1 MSTFGELQLRSTSP
15 PPLDNHDDSTND
27 EPSQNQLT
35 LDDHHL
41 TGFSTIDLNG
51 THPSSSSASMSMM
64 SSATRG
70 NVSGG
75 ASGGR
80 VNGADLS
87 YTSFERETAAGNS
100 FSNPTPPIYNHP
112 QQYHHSTAIK
122 SNHGSPSSSSSP
134 ITNGMLSPS
143 MSSSSSASMS
153 GSSSLPPSNLMS
165 TAGEV
170 SSRLASKTANT
181 LEHIRL
187 WSKSAYKCTKQIVSE
202 KLGKSARTVD
212 PDIENAIEVVIDLF
226 WRNL

>member
-1 MSTFGELQLRSTSP
+1 MSTFGELQLRSTTP
-15 PPLDNHDDSTND
+15 PPLDNHDDSTNE
-27 EPSQNQLT
+27 EPSQHQLT

-51 THPSSSSASMSMM
+51 THPSSTSSASMM
-64 SSATRG
+64 SSASRG
-70 NVSGG
+70 NGV
-75 ASGGR
+75 R
-80 VNGADLS
+80 ADLS
-87 YTSFERETAAGNS
+87 YTSFERATAAANS
-100 FSNPTPPIYNHP
+100 FSNPTPPMYNHN
-112 QQYHHSTAIK
+112 QYHHSTAIK
-122 SNHGSPSSSSSP
+122 SQHGSPSSSSSP
-134 ITNGMLSPS
+134 ITPNGGMLSSS

-153 GSSSLPPSNLMS
+153 AGGSSSLPPTNLIS

-212 PDIENAIEVVIDLF
+212 PDIENAIDVIDTKSRF
-226 WRNL
+226 